1 MVSSSPLRR
10 SALGSISSIL
20 NTTPKTATK
29 HGRVGKSATPR
40 STGIRQKMLH
50 LFNGNKEN
58 SPGKTGVPVWN
69 GGESEE
75 VCQCCG
81 DCLHFQG
88 PATWK
93 GNSTYSLGGTGSNSH
108 ARCCERAGSTSRVRF
123 C

>member
-20 NTTPKTATK
+20 NTTPKTPTK

-40 STGIRQKMLH
+40 STGIRHKLLH
-50 LFNGNKEN
+50 LFNGNKDN
-58 SPGKTGVPVWN
+58 STEKTGLPVWN
-69 GGESEE
+69 GDESVE
-75 VCQCCG
+75 VCHCCG

-88 PATWK
+88 PPTWEE
-93 GNSTYSLGGTGSNSH
+93 NSTSSLGGTGRYSYGR
-108 ARCCERAGSTSRVRF
+108 RCKRTASTGHVGF